1 MPYQGRLSD
10 EQLAELEDE
19 LSKGLYGTCA
29 QVKELIEK
37 RFDLAYSESGIRAI
51 LKKLDFV
58 YKKTTLVPGK
68 VDTAEQLA
76 FLEQLEPFLAET
88 EPEVEAVYF
97 MDAVHPQHNTRP
109 DYVWCKRGEIKTM
122 PSNSGRARI
131 NINGA
136 MNALQPDEVHIVEAE
151 RAILNNTKRNS
162 YLL

>member
-1 MPYQGRLSD
+1 MLHFLVPYQGRLSD

-97 MDAVHPQHNTRP
+97 MDAVHPNTTPARTM
-109 DYVWCKRGEIKTM
+109 CGASAGKSKRCPPTRAA
-122 PSNSGRARI
+122 PASTSTGR
-131 NINGA
+131 
-136 MNALQPDEVHIVEAE
+136 
-151 RAILNNTKRNS
+151 
-162 YLL
+162 